1 MAQVQVFDA
10 SGKNLN
16 ALTLSNDVLLKDINT
31 SNFSSAVRVLMQSW
45 RQGTVSCKNRGEVS
59 FSNKKPWKQKG
70 TGRARAGRASS
81 PLWRKGGVAFGPQP
95 RVRSIGINKKQKTLV
110 FNNLLSTKL
119 NDKSIFCLDFESKKD
134 QIKTK
139 EVHTI
144 LESMGLMTKK
154 VLLFLPFDDFLVTSA
169 FRNIGNVNISSFDSP
184 NVYALSNADCWV
196 FLKKD
201 VNLFE
206 EMIAQWN

>member
-1 MAQVQVFDA
+1 MAQVQLFDA
-10 SGKNLN
+10 AGKALS
-16 ALTLSNDVLLKDINT
+16 ALTINSDIALKELNS

-95 RVRSIGINKKQKTLV
+95 RVRELEINKKQKSLV

-119 NDKSIFCLDFESKKD
+119 QDQSIFCVDFDATSSHV
-134 QIKTK
+134 KTK
-139 EVHTI
+139 EAFAL
-144 LESMGLMTKK
+144 LENMNLATKK
-154 VLLFLPFDDFLVTSA
+154 VLLFLPFDDYLITTA

-201 VNLFE
+201 ANLFE

>member
-1 MAQVQVFDA
+1 
-10 SGKNLN
+10 
-16 ALTLSNDVLLKDINT
+16 
-31 SNFSSAVRVLMQSW
+31 MQSW

-169 FRNIGNVNISSFDSP
+169 FRNIGNVNISSFI
-184 NVYALSNADCWV
+184 VQTFML
-196 FLKKD
+196 
-201 VNLFE
+201 
-206 EMIAQWN
+206 

>member
-1 MAQVQVFDA
+1 MTQVQVFD
-10 SGKNLN
+10 STGKNLN
-16 ALTLSNDVLLKDINT
+16 NLTLNSDVVVRDINT
-31 SNFSSAVRVLMQSW
+31 ANFSSAVRVLMQSW
-45 RQGTVSCKNRGEVS
+45 RQGTVACKNRGEVS

-81 PLWRKGGVAFGPQP
+81 PIWRKGGVAFGPQP
-95 RVRSIGINKKQKTLV
+95 RVRTLDINKKQKTLV

-119 NDKSIFCLDFESKKD
+119 NDKSILCLDFEVANTHV
-134 QIKTK
+134 KTK
-139 EVHTI
+139 EVYAI
-144 LESMGLMTKK
+144 LQSMGLITKK
-154 VLLFLPFDDFLVTSA
+154 VLLFLPFDDFLITTA
-169 FRNIGNVNISSFDSP
+169 FRNLGNVNISSFDGP

>member
-1 MAQVQVFDA
+1 MAQIQMFDGA
-10 SGKNLN
+10 GKVLDNLALSTEILSKDCN
-16 ALTLSNDVLLKDINT
+16 AG
-31 SNFSSAVRVLMQSW
+31 NFSAAVRVLMRNW
-45 RQGTVSCKNRGEVS
+45 RQGTVACKNRGEVS

-81 PLWRKGGVAFGPQP
+81 PLWRKGGVAFGPQA
-95 RVRSIGINKKQKTLV
+95 RVRKLDINKKQLVVV
-110 FNNLLSTKL
+110 FNNLLQSKL
-119 NDKSIFCLDFESKKD
+119 QENAIICVDDNFAKN
-134 QIKTK
+134 QVKTK
-139 EVHTI
+139 EAHAMLQKVGI
-144 LESMGLMTKK
+144 AEKK
-154 VLLFLPFDDFLVTSA
+154 VLLLLPFDDFLITSA

-206 EMIAQWN
+206 EMIARWN